1 MPAAWAQQSA
11 GGAGVASSSAAPAP
25 GVNLEPVTEYP
36 SMLPVLQIR
45 VNLNSDY
52 NGNIGIWSLV
62 DAALSAAKP
71 WDCKAIASYD
81 VEDTTTKKRIAIA
94 NLRLEGSSSC
104 TMGAGPLAQHPAV
117 VLVLKDHQVG
127 TTDKLTV
134 ALANL
139 PSGITPSPVPSGAV
153 TVNDAIAAAKKVGVT
168 TAFNTY
174 SLTIAPQAAPSETL
188 TTGAKRDTG
197 QLAIAFSEP
206 EIAPSLHVA
215 ALGVSTTDLFST
227 DERDAKSAFAATLG
241 LNRGLSSRFYLPGSL
256 QLTAQGN
263 QVATSLG
270 LATAA
275 NVGSLVPAPWTN
287 WALYNYFHYTSKAC
301 KEDPKCTK
309 PDKTWQLLQAP
320 SPIEWTV
327 STAYTHRIR
336 QVVAKGKSPL
346 AEDDYSLNPSL
357 TLTPIYVLPNVC
369 SAYQK
374 WINGKKSPS
383 AGGGGAAVAGGAPQS
398 GSVSKQYCLGLQTDI
413 GLWYLPL
420 DKTKAGSQQ
429 AEGYGDISFLIPLT
443 DIPFSGTIT
452 NLLTGSTSSTQLHIK
467 YADDVN
473 AANNY
478 ARTKQ
483 WTFAFELIK

>member
-1 MPAAWAQQSA
+1 MRFARVSFLCVLSLVVPALPVAWTEQSA
-11 GGAGVASSSAAPAP
+11 SGAGAASSITVAAP
-25 GVNLEPVTEYP
+25 GMDLEPVTEYP

-52 NGNIGIWSLV
+52 SGNFGIKGVV
-62 DAALSAAKP
+62 DTALAAAKP
-71 WDCKAIASYD
+71 WDCKAISSYD

-94 NLRLEGSSSC
+94 NLRLEGSTSC
-104 TMGAGPLAQHPAV
+104 TVGSGVLSQHPAV

-127 TTDKLTV
+127 TTDNLTV

-139 PSGITPSPVPSGAV
+139 PPNVTASPSAAV
-153 TVNDAIAAAKKVGVT
+153 SVSDVIAAAKKVGST
-168 TAFNTY
+168 ITFNTY
-174 SLTIAPQAAPSETL
+174 ALTITPQAAPSETL

-197 QLAIAFSEP
+197 QLAIAFTDP
-206 EIAPSLHVA
+206 EIAPAFHAA
-215 ALGVSTTDLFST
+215 ALSASTTDLFST

-241 LNRGLSSRFYLPGSL
+241 LNRGLLGQFYLPGSL
-256 QLTAQGN
+256 QQTVQGN
-263 QVATSLG
+263 QVATSLS

-275 NVGSLVPAPWTN
+275 SVGSLLPPSWTN
-287 WALYNYFHYTSKAC
+287 WALYN
-301 KEDPKCTK
+301 EV
-309 PDKTWQLLQAP
+309 LQSP

-327 STAYTHRIR
+327 SAAYTHRIR
-336 QVVAKGKSPL
+336 QVVAKGSSLL
-346 AEDDYSLNPSL
+346 AEDDFSLNPSA
-357 TLTPIYVLPNVC
+357 TLTPIYILPKVC
-369 SAYQK
+369 NAYQK
-374 WINGKKSPS
+374 WMAGKKIPS
-383 AGGGGAAVAGGAPQS
+383 AGGGGAAAAGGASQTS
-398 GSVSKQYCLGLQTDI
+398 SSSKQYCLGLQTDI

-443 DIPFSGTIT
+443 DIPFVSGPIT
-452 NLLTGSTSSTQLHIK
+452 NLITGSSASTQLQIK

-483 WTFAFELIK
+483 WTFAFEVIK